1 MNESRIRGKRLLG
14 MGMIVTLLM
23 AVGIWQVS
31 VSTVE
36 AQSGGGFSGAKVV
49 VEGIAMTNL
58 TTAASAAAGTSFY
71 QTGTLSTA
79 TRDAGSL
86 FVADP
91 DFDAVGKL
99 RIWGVSNG
107 DGSLSVNVNIE
118 LPGFNGSLVGQGTLF
133 GIVVDGLRPN
143 DDIIAIT
150 GGTSGFRGA
159 SGEASIIRQ
168 SDGTIAIRLQEA
180 PRRGTGRY

>member
-1 MNESRIRGKRLLG
+1 M
-14 MGMIVTLLM
+14 
-23 AVGIWQVS
+23 
-31 VSTVE
+31 
-36 AQSGGGFSGAKVV
+36 
-49 VEGIAMTNL
+49 
-58 TTAASAAAGTSFY
+58 
-71 QTGTLSTA
+71 
-79 TRDAGSL
+79 
-86 FVADP
+86 
-91 DFDAVGKL
+91 
-99 RIWGVSNG
+99 
-107 DGSLSVNVNIE
+107 NVNIE

-180 PRRGTGRY
+180 PRRGNGRY